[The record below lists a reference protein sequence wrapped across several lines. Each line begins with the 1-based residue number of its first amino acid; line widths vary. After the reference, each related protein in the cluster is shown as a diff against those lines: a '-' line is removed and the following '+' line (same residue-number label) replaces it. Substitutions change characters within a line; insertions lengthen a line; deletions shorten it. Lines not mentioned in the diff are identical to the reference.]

1 MRRRRMTIHRP
12 SEVRDAPA
20 LPLRP
25 DRSNAVDELF
35 AEEYDAARSAGL
47 ACSLFCDE
55 ELESGRFRAR
65 PEFPAN
71 TQVLYRGW
79 MLTPENYARLHG
91 RDPRRWR
98 TAPDQSTAISA
109 LPLLAGWYPLCED
122 LTPATLFLS
131 RNADSEA
138 VLAQSPWRAW
148 FVKDHVKSL
157 TTQRGSKATNAAEV
171 REVLD
176 SIERYRAP
184 SKAVYAFG
192 SSRRCVRKPRNATS
206 FFTAALHGRLDAV
219 PPLVEQVAQ
228 RIDCPFF
235 FRRRGRVDQWR
246 VAPDGTRRWPGLRPQ
261 AMAAA
266 RFAAMLAWHSRNRCN
281 PNPTK
286 LPDRS

>member
-1 MRRRRMTIHRP
+1 MHLLYP
-12 SEVRDAPA
+12 SA
-20 LPLRP
+20 P

-65 PEFPAN
+65 PEFPA
-71 TQVLYRGW
+71 TPQVLYRGW

-91 RDPRRWR
+91 
-98 TAPDQSTAISA
+98 AILVAGGRPLTSPQQYRHCHY
-109 LPLLAGWYPLCED
+109 LPEWYPLCED

-131 RNADSEA
+131 RNADFEA

-176 SIERYRAP
+176 SIERYRGTM
-184 SKAVYAFG
+184 KAVYAFG
-192 SSRRCVRKPRNATS
+192 SSRRCGRKPRNATS
-206 FFTAALHGRLDAV
+206 FFTAALTGV
-219 PPLVEQVAQ
+219 SMPS
-228 RIDCPFF
+228 
-235 FRRRGRVDQWR
+235 RR
-246 VAPDGTRRWPGLRPQ
+246 
-261 AMAAA
+261 
-266 RFAAMLAWHSRNRCN
+266 
-281 PNPTK
+281 
-286 LPDRS
+286 

>member
-1 MRRRRMTIHRP
+1 MHLLYP
-12 SEVRDAPA
+12 SA
-20 LPLRP
+20 P

-91 RDPRRWR
+91 
-98 TAPDQSTAISA
+98 AILVAGGRPLTSPQQYRHCHY
-109 LPLLAGWYPLCED
+109 LPEWYPLCED

-131 RNADSEA
+131 RNADFEA

-176 SIERYRAP
+176 SIERYQCVRHHRRRCMP
-184 SKAVYAFG
+184 SGVRGAACG
-192 SSRRCVRKPRNATS
+192 NRGTLLRSSRPRSRASRCRP
-206 FFTAALHGRLDAV
+206 AASGTGGTTYRLPV
-219 PPLVEQVAQ
+219 L
-228 RIDCPFF
+228 

-261 AMAAA
+261 AMARRTLRGDAGTGIVGTAA
-266 RFAAMLAWHSRNRCN
+266 I
-281 PNPTK
+281 PTR
-286 LPDRS
+286 PSSP

>member
-1 MRRRRMTIHRP
+1 MHLLYP
-12 SEVRDAPA
+12 SA
-20 LPLRP
+20 P

-71 TQVLYRGW
+71 PKVLYRGW

-91 RDPRRWR
+91 
-98 TAPDQSTAISA
+98 AILVAGGRPLTSPQQYRHCHY
-109 LPLLAGWYPLCED
+109 LPEWYPLCED

-131 RNADSEA
+131 RNADFEA

-176 SIERYRAP
+176 SIERYRGTIE
-184 SKAVYAFG
+184 AVYAFG

-206 FFTAALHGRLDAV
+206 FFTAALTGV
-219 PPLVEQVAQ
+219 SIPS
-228 RIDCPFF
+228 
-235 FRRRGRVDQWR
+235 RREWN
-246 VAPDGTRRWPGLRPQ
+246 RWHNVSIARSFPSTWSSRP
-261 AMAAA
+261 MASCA
-266 RFAAMLAWHSRNRCN
+266 
-281 PNPTK
+281 
-286 LPDRS
+286 

>member
-1 MRRRRMTIHRP
+1 MHLLYP
-12 SEVRDAPA
+12 SA
-20 LPLRP
+20 P

-71 TQVLYRGW
+71 PKVLYRGW

-91 RDPRRWR
+91 
-98 TAPDQSTAISA
+98 AILVAGGRPLTSPQQYRHCHY
-109 LPLLAGWYPLCED
+109 LPEWYPLCED

-131 RNADSEA
+131 RNADFEA

-176 SIERYRAP
+176 SIER
-184 SKAVYAFG
+184 
-192 SSRRCVRKPRNATS
+192 
-206 FFTAALHGRLDAV
+206 
-219 PPLVEQVAQ
+219 
-228 RIDCPFF
+228 
-235 FRRRGRVDQWR
+235 
-246 VAPDGTRRWPGLRPQ
+246 
-261 AMAAA
+261 
-266 RFAAMLAWHSRNRCN
+266 
-281 PNPTK
+281 
-286 LPDRS
+286 